1 MLTFIGLGLFDEY
14 DVSLRGAEAIRR
26 ADTVFLEVY
35 TSVLMGSSIQRLE
48 EVYGKKIIPLVRE
61 DVEIHAEKII
71 DAAKAGNA
79 VFLTAGDSMVATT
92 HSDIRMRCA
101 DAGVETRIIHG
112 ASITTAVC
120 GLSGLQNYR
129 FGKSVSVP
137 FPYGRWFPM
146 TPIEVISANLKEN
159 LHTLV
164 FLDIQKDRE
173 RYMRISEAV
182 ELLEEQARRA
192 GTSIPLYIGIA
203 RAGSPEPAV
212 HAGRAEEV
220 KGFDFGGPL
229 HILIVPAGL
238 HDMEREYLERFAG
251 LKKQT

>member
-14 DVSLRGAEAIRR
+14 DVSVRGMNAIKS

-35 TSVLMGSSIQRLE
+35 TSVLTGSSLERLE
-48 EVYGKKIIPLVRE
+48 AFYGKKIIPLYRD
-61 DVEIHAEKII
+61 DVEIHADTIL
-71 DAAKAGNA
+71 DAAKTGNA

-92 HSDIRMRCA
+92 HSDLRIRAANRNIP
-101 DAGVETRIIHG
+101 TKIIHG

-137 FPYGRWFPM
+137 FPYGKWFPM

-164 FLDIQKDRE
+164 FLDIQKDKE
-173 RYMRISEAV
+173 RYMKISEAV
-182 ELLEEQARRA
+182 ELLEEQCSRA
-192 GTSIPLYIGIA
+192 GEEIPLYVGVA
-203 RAGSPEPAV
+203 RAGSPEPVV
-212 HAGRAEEV
+212 HAGNAEEM
-220 KGFDFGGPL
+220 KSFDFGSPL
-229 HILIVPAGL
+229 HILIVPATL
-238 HDMEREYLERFAG
+238 HDIEKEYLQRFAG
-251 LKKQT
+251 LC